1 MTGFQTY
8 ITFLS
13 PLRVSG
19 NLVFYINIK
28 VLTSGG
34 GGRGS
39 SQCSFPQLCLQ
50 SKEQQTRIW
59 FLDLMRVREFGRLKS
74 FWNWYKIHC
83 IGEKMLIYLFLI
95 FVISHIF
102 ICFLFLPKYFLLNL
116 FCFVCLF
123 PFVFPQ
129 NIFLCSQNLF
139 MVI

>member
-34 GGRGS
+34 GGGGS

-102 ICFLFLPKYFLLNL
+102 ICFLVLLKYFLLNL